1 MPNTFGRIVFIVAM
15 CIGAIVS
22 LVFIGLNSLL
32 SASGLFV
39 GFFFVVVYLFLGTYL
54 FKISPMWPKAGWKWY
69 VSCLLWGSGVSFF
82 VVTLFGSSIGDLT
95 EKLGWIEVSA
105 SFAGAYPEEIA
116 KTLGTALIL
125 LQFNKLNRPWHGFV
139 TGGIIGLGF
148 ETIENL
154 LYGVIGATIDS
165 DSDIAGTFDMWQL
178 RFVAGPGLHV
188 TMSAIAGL
196 GVGYAM
202 YLANISF
209 AQRLGCVAAGFFTA
223 FTAHFCWNVLWDKG
237 HTFQLAWLVGVSL
250 VLYPIFIYCWYQC
263 NKLAKLEGGPLKTP
277 QPITQLAQLPPKIIR
292 INRSGET
299 TIEGPKDEKGEPA
312 EILAQT

>member
-1 MPNTFGRIVFIVAM
+1 MPNTFGRIVFIVAI
-15 CIGAIVS
+15 CFGTIAGVV
-22 LVFIGLNSLL
+22 LVGLNALL
-32 SASGLFV
+32 SVSGLFV
-39 GFFFVVVYLFLGTYL
+39 GLFFAAIYLLVGTYL

-69 VSCLLWGSGVSFF
+69 LSCLLWGSGVSLL
-82 VVTLFGSSIGDLT
+82 VVTIFGSSIGDLT

-105 SFAGAYPEEIA
+105 SFGGAYPEEIA

-165 DSDIAGTFDMWQL
+165 DSDFSGTLEMWQL
-178 RFVAGPGLHV
+178 RSVAGPGLHI
-188 TMSAIAGL
+188 TMSALAGL

-209 AQRLGCVAAGFFTA
+209 ARRLAYLAAGFLAA
-223 FTAHFCWNVLWDKG
+223 FTLHFCWNILWDRG
-237 HTFQLAWLVGVSL
+237 NTFQITWLAGVAL
-250 VLYPIFIYCWYQC
+250 VLYPTFIYCWYLC
-263 NKLAKLEGGPLKTP
+263 NKQAKLEGEPLTTP
-277 QPITQLAQLPPKIIR
+277 QPITRMSQLPRGVIT
-292 INRSGET
+292 INLSGT
-299 TIEGPKDEKGEPA
+299 TDSDNSPGEDTQV
-312 EILAQT
+312 LAQT